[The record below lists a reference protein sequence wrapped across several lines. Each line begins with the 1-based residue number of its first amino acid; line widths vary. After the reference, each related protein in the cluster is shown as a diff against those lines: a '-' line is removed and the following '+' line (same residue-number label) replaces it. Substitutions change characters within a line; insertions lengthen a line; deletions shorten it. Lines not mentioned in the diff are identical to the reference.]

1 MPGRGPGPGMG
12 PGMGFGPMAM
22 MLPSWAAPAL
32 FGGLALSALILALW
46 KRRTLPPAESAI
58 GMGCAATTLL
68 LTGPWVQGDVAMR
81 FYLNAMIPATIT
93 GLFVLVQIPNR
104 WVCGVLGG
112 VFVLLAVGPAVPL
125 AARGGR
131 PIISE
136 AAFREL
142 QSLAPRLANPQR
154 TLVVTRHGVEW
165 WSAWTLHTR
174 VAQTKAVRAED
185 WQKYDEVYFLQS
197 KERGGPGFG
206 PPGGGMN
213 RRPFPPD
220 GFAGGPPPGD
230 LPPFARNARGM
241 GAGNRPPMM
250 DSVIPEGAEVLHDG
264 TFFKLA
270 KVKQPPSFVRRNRTG
285 ETDDDR
291 P

>member
-136 AAFREL
+136 AAFRDL
-142 QSLAPRLANPQR
+142 QSLAPASGIPRAR
-154 TLVVTRHGVEW
+154 W
-165 WSAWTLHTR
+165 W
-174 VAQTKAVRAED
+174 
-185 WQKYDEVYFLQS
+185 
-197 KERGGPGFG
+197 
-206 PPGGGMN
+206 
-213 RRPFPPD
+213 
-220 GFAGGPPPGD
+220 
-230 LPPFARNARGM
+230 
-241 GAGNRPPMM
+241 
-250 DSVIPEGAEVLHDG
+250 
-264 TFFKLA
+264 
-270 KVKQPPSFVRRNRTG
+270 
-285 ETDDDR
+285 
-291 P
+291 